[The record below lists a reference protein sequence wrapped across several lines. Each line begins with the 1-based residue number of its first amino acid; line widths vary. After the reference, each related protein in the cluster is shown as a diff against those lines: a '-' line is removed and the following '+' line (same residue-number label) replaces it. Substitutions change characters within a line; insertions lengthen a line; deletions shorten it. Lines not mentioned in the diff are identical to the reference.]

1 MAKAYV
7 ERLAA
12 LIGPLASG
20 RFKGKKIEVK
30 HFFSGAAVYANG
42 KICISLTP
50 VGLALKL
57 PERSRTTLLK
67 RKGTK
72 PLRYFPQGPIKKEY
86 VVLPKTMVNDRRAL
100 RHLIQLSI
108 NNALDAKR
116 SAPQSSL
123 SSRE

>member
-1 MAKAYV
+1 MAKEYLA
-7 ERLAA
+7 RLTA
-12 LIGPLASG
+12 LISPLVSG

-100 RHLIQLSI
+100 RRLIHLSV
-108 NNALDAKR
+108 NNALGTKR
-116 SAPQSSL
+116 SA
-123 SSRE
+123 